1 VLACAAVTLVG
12 GVSQELLPP
21 AQALPASAPGRDHAA
36 VPELP
41 DLTVYAEALQ
51 RRIVGQPLERVR
63 LASPFLLRTADPPIQ
78 SVNGKRVLAVR
89 RFGKRLAIELEDDLV
104 LVLHLMI
111 AGRLHWK
118 ERGKPIPGK
127 VGLAA
132 FDFPKGSLI
141 LVEASPKKRAALYLV
156 RAADLDSLA
165 RGGLEVFEASP
176 DQFRAVLQSENHTLK
191 RALTDQNL
199 FSAIGNAYSDEI
211 LHRARLSPV
220 KLTRAL
226 SAAEVERLY
235 AATRETLQEWTERLR
250 QQVGEGFPEKV
261 TAFRPEMAVHG
272 RYGKPCPVCGT
283 TVQRIVHAEN
293 EANYCPTCQTE
304 GRLLAD
310 RSLSRLLREDWPRSL
325 EELERLRQRASAGAS

>member
-1 VLACAAVTLVG
+1 
-12 GVSQELLPP
+12 
-21 AQALPASAPGRDHAA
+21 

-51 RRIVGQPLERVR
+51 RRIVGQPLERIR
-63 LASPFLLRTADPPIQ
+63 LASPFLLRTADPPLEAVQ
-78 SVNGKRVLAVR
+78 GKKVLAVR
-89 RFGKRLAIELEDDLV
+89 RFGKRLAIELEGDSSAGAGQALV

-118 ERGKPIPGK
+118 DDGPGKPIPGK

-132 FDFPKGSLI
+132 FDFPNGTLV

-156 RAADLDSLA
+156 HASELASLE
-165 RGGLEVFEASP
+165 RGGIEVFDASP
-176 DQFRAVLQSENHTLK
+176 EQFRARLVSENHTLK
-191 RALTDQNL
+191 RALTDPDL
-199 FSAIGNAYSDEI
+199 FAAIGNAYSDEI

-220 KLTRAL
+220 KLTRSL
-226 SAAEVERLY
+226 SDAEAERLY
-235 AATRETLQEWTERLR
+235 TATRETLQEWTQRLR
-250 QQVGEGFPEKV
+250 EQAGEGFPEKV

-293 EANYCPTCQTE
+293 EANYCPACQTE

-310 RSLSRLLREDWPRSL
+310 RSLSRLLRDDWPRSL
-325 EELERLRQRASAGAS
+325 DELERLRQRVGSSSR